1 MRVLVSDTSILID
14 LERAD
19 LLRSAFSL
27 DAEFVVPDLLY
38 ERELRDSGG
47 ADLRAL
53 GLRVEPLNES
63 EVERAQ
69 AYRREHPRLAL
80 PDTFALTLAKSR
92 RWLLLTGDGPL
103 RALAVAEQVECHGV
117 LWLIDHMHTE
127 RVVEAAILRV
137 GLEQLARHPRCRL
150 PRAEIDVRLV
160 RLGEVPAGAHD
171 NSNSYIVSPVASAAR
186 VLVAEAKFM
195 VVACSGFVSY
205 LIARTAQ

>member
-53 GLRVEPLNES
+53 GLRVESLNED

-69 AYRREHPRLAL
+69 AYRRAHPRLAL
-80 PDTFALTLAKSR
+80 PDTFALT
-92 RWLLLTGDGPL
+92 
-103 RALAVAEQVECHGV
+103 Q
-117 LWLIDHMHTE
+117 
-127 RVVEAAILRV
+127 
-137 GLEQLARHPRCRL
+137 LEQLGSRFA
-150 PRAEIDVRLV
+150 
-160 RLGEVPAGAHD
+160 
-171 NSNSYIVSPVASAAR
+171 
-186 VLVAEAKFM
+186 
-195 VVACSGFVSY
+195 
-205 LIARTAQ
+205 